1 MEHSK
6 RSFIEDSV
14 TQVQNT
20 TDMIDEELSNT
31 EKIQLSD
38 HLKMGANL
46 RVSNG
51 SRKRNSSKR
60 KGQHTGP
67 NIQFESLSAIARIFG
82 QNVSM
87 NESKSEAMHDS
98 FQVFSE

>member
-1 MEHSK
+1 
-6 RSFIEDSV
+6 
-14 TQVQNT
+14 
-20 TDMIDEELSNT
+20 
-31 EKIQLSD
+31 
-38 HLKMGANL
+38 MGANL

-60 KGQHTGP
+60 KGQQTGP
-67 NIQFESLSAIARIFG
+67 NIQFESPSAIARIFG

-98 FQVFSE
+98 FQVFSERMQMPFSNNDYSCEHIDSNYMPRDSKRSSTRD